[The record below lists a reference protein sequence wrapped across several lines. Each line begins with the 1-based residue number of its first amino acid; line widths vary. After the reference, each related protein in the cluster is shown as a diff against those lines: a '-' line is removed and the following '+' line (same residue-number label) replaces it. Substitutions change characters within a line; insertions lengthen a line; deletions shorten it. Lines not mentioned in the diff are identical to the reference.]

1 MFILSPEK
9 CIHIDNGFMRK
20 GESELVIKT
29 LTEIGIECEM
39 INGRHQFY
47 NAQVD
52 FFLGYP
58 NFRDTL
64 WLEFRI
70 YRATVFCNQ

>member
-1 MFILSPEK
+1 MQKTNPRGHWEDCARARARHRPE
-9 CIHIDNGFMRK
+9 
-20 GESELVIKT
+20 
-29 LTEIGIECEM
+29 
-39 INGRHQFY
+39 
-47 NAQVD
+47 VD

-64 WLEFRI
+64 WLEFKI